1 MKRSVLKRPS
11 TKTKRASSRG
21 VSSRGV
27 LALKTHGLK
36 SLVTTIGYRV
46 AGIASADSR
55 TSDLVQLKEIM
66 GGKGAGL
73 SVMSR
78 LKIAIPPAFNLSTSL
93 CNHYLKKKTI
103 PDSIL
108 KEMKMALKGLEKS
121 MSREFGSVEAP
132 LLLSVRSGARVS
144 MPGMMDTILNLG
156 LTDQIAQSLARQNPD
171 NARFWWDCYRRLIQM
186 FSEVVLDV
194 DASTFE
200 QLLSLAK
207 QKQGVFADSEL
218 SADSLRKLCAD
229 YHSAIAQLGKSF
241 PQDPW
246 TQLVLATEAVFKS
259 WNSERAVHYRE
270 IHRYPADWGTSV
282 TIQAMVFG
290 NLNDR
295 SGTGVV
301 FTRDPSTGK
310 KELYGEYLLNA
321 QGEDVVAG
329 IRTPLPIEQLGQ
341 AMPQVMKELTEVL
354 RRLEKHFRDAQD
366 VEFTIENGRLFILQT
381 RTAKR
386 SARASLENVLQFV
399 KEKEISTEEALTRM
413 SFDHVRQLLH
423 PTLKA
428 TTAQPFVRGLAASP
442 GAASGKAAFDPDSA
456 LSMTRSGSR
465 VILIR
470 RETSP
475 EDIMGMSVSEGILTA
490 TGGMTSH
497 AAVVAR
503 GMGKCCVVGCS
514 DLRVDEAQHQAIAGD
529 VTIKSGDWITLNGST
544 GEVYLGDLPTQ
555 PMTWGSSASSFF
567 SWADKIAEIPVY
579 ANADTPEQ
587 ASQALELGAQG
598 IGLCRT
604 EHMFFDRERIHK
616 FRLMILSE
624 YDQERELAAE
634 GLLAYQRQDFREIL
648 KAMDGFP
655 VTVRLLDPPLHEF
668 LPSIED
674 ETAISN
680 LAVDLKTTSSRLV
693 QRIFQL
699 RETNPMLGHRGCR
712 LGITF
717 PEIYEMQ
724 VRALAQALDDHLR
737 DGGRGLL
744 KVMIPLT
751 MTAKELEY
759 LLLRLKEVFVR
770 SSAEL
775 SRGDRSHHR
784 LMLNHVR
791 WGTMIELPRACLIA
805 KQIAPLVDFVSFGT
819 NDLTQTTFGISRDD
833 AAKFVPTYLEK
844 GLLATDPFETLD
856 LEGAGRLIEMA
867 VREGRT
873 VNPQLEV
880 GVCGEHGGDPESLKF
895 FAMNR
900 FSSVSCSPF
909 RVPIARLA
917 VARCALDTQR
927 LKRKKR

>member
-11 TKTKRASSRG
+11 TKAKRASNRS
-21 VSSRGV
+21 VV
-27 LALKTHGLK
+27 AVKTHGLK
-36 SLVTTIGYRV
+36 NLVTTIGYRV
-46 AGIASADSR
+46 AGVPSAESR
-55 TSDLVQLKEIM
+55 TGNLTQLKEVM

-78 LKIAIPPAFNLSTSL
+78 LKISIPPAFNLATSL
-93 CNHYLKKKTI
+93 CSHYLKKKSI

-108 KEMKMALKGLEKS
+108 KEMKMALRGLEKS
-121 MSREFGSVEAP
+121 MGREFGSIDAP

-156 LTDQIAQSLARQNPD
+156 LTDQIAQSLARQNPE

-194 DASTFE
+194 DAFTFD

-207 QKQGVFADSEL
+207 QKQGVVADSEL
-218 SADSLRKLCAD
+218 TADSLRKLCAD
-229 YHSAIAQLGKSF
+229 YHSAISDLGKSF

-246 TQLVLATEAVFKS
+246 SQLVLATEAVFKS
-259 WNSERAVHYRE
+259 WNSERAIHYRE
-270 IHRYPADWGTSV
+270 IHKYPDDWGTSV
-282 TIQAMVFG
+282 TIQSMVFG
-290 NLNDR
+290 NLNER

-310 KELYGEYLLNA
+310 NELYGEYLLNA

-329 IRTPLPIEQLGQ
+329 IRTPLPIEQLGR
-341 AMPQVMKELTEVL
+341 AMPQVMKQLTEVL
-354 RRLEKHFRDAQD
+354 ERLEKHFRDAQD
-366 VEFTIENGRLFILQT
+366 VEFTIENERLFILQT

-399 KEKEISTEEALTRM
+399 KEKTISKEEALTRM

-428 TTAQPFVRGLAASP
+428 TSAQAFVRGLAASP
-442 GAASGKAAFDPDSA
+442 GAASGKAAFDPESA

-465 VILIR
+465 VILVR

-514 DLRVDEAQHQAIAGD
+514 DLQVDESNHQAIAGD
-529 VTIKSGDWITLNGST
+529 VVIKSGDWITLNGST

-555 PMTWGSSASSFF
+555 PMTWGDSASTFF
-567 SWADKIAEIPVY
+567 SWADQFSEIPVY

-587 ASQALELGAQG
+587 AAQGLELGAQG

-604 EHMFFDRERIHK
+604 EHMFFDRERIHR

-624 YDQERELAAE
+624 NEREREAAAE
-634 GLLAYQRQDFREIL
+634 GLLAYQRQDFRDIF
-648 KAMDGFP
+648 KAMDGYP

-674 ETAISN
+674 EAAISS
-680 LAVDLKTTSSRLV
+680 LAGDLKTTSSRLV

-724 VRALAQALDDHLR
+724 VRALAHALDDHLR
-737 DGGRGLL
+737 GGGRGLL
-744 KVMIPLT
+744 KIMIPLT

-759 LLLRLKEVFVR
+759 LLIRLKGVFVQ
-770 SSAEL
+770 SCAQL
-775 SRGDRSHHR
+775 SNGDRSHQR
-784 LMLNHVR
+784 SMMSQIR
-791 WGTMIELPRACLIA
+791 WGTMIELPRACLIT

-844 GLLATDPFETLD
+844 GLLTTDPFETLD
-856 LEGAGRLIEMA
+856 VDGTGRLIELA
-867 VREGRT
+867 VREGRS
-873 VNPQLEV
+873 VNAQLDV

-917 VARCALDTQR
+917 VARCALDTKSA
-927 LKRKKR
+927 KRKKR